1 MVVQVNRVSSGVHG
15 FDKLVGG
22 GIPETDL
29 VLLSGPCGSG
39 KTIFGLNFLCSV
51 ADKYPGIYVSF
62 EEELTKIR
70 EDAKSFGWNVDKLE
84 KANKLRLLKYDP
96 FKLQDIF
103 EVINNN
109 IREIDAK
116 RVVIDSIS
124 ALGIYVR
131 DPSELRRMILEI
143 SNMLRK
149 SGCTSILISEVL
161 TDNNES
167 LSRFNVEEFVA
178 DGVILLHNVLV
189 SDEYRRGISVWKM
202 RSTEHSKKI
211 HPYKITKEGFIIYPE
226 DEFIGRRR

>member
-1 MVVQVNRVSSGVHG
+1 VERVTSGVPG
-15 FDKLVGG
+15 FDKLVNG

-29 VLLSGPCGSG
+29 ILLSGPCGSG
-39 KTIFGLNFLCSV
+39 KTIFGLTFLCSA
-51 ADKYPGIYVSF
+51 ADKSPGIYVSF
-62 EEELTKIR
+62 EEELSKIR
-70 EDAKSFGWNVDKLE
+70 EDAKGFGWNVDKLE

-103 EVINNN
+103 ELINNN

-116 RVVIDSIS
+116 RVVIDSVS

-131 DPSELRRMILEI
+131 DPPELRRMILEI

-178 DGVILLHNVLV
+178 DGVVLLHNTLIG
-189 SDEYRRGISVWKM
+189 DEYRRGISIWKM
-202 RSTEHSKKI
+202 RSTDHSKKI
-211 HPYKITKEGFIIYPE
+211 HPYKITDEGFTVYPE
-226 DEFIGRRR
+226 DEVISRRR